1 MKSKRAADL
10 MTQPVV
16 TVSPEA
22 LLVDAIDLMLRHNLG
37 SLPVVGSDGNICGI
51 ITEYDIM
58 NFALSGNAADTR
70 VEEAMSPKVIALQ
83 PDMDAAAVIDLMTSR
98 RIHRVPVVKD
108 GKLQGIISRRDI
120 LREMAFMYT
129 RYH

>member
-10 MTQPVV
+10 MTHPVV

-37 SLPVVGSDGNICGI
+37 SLPVVAADGNVCGI
-51 ITEYDIM
+51 VTEYDIM

-70 VEEAMSPKVIALQ
+70 VEEAMSRKVVMLH
-83 PDMDAAAVIDLMTSR
+83 PDMDAAAVIELMTSR

-120 LREMAFMYT
+120 LREMAFMY
-129 RYH
+129 RRFH